1 MRITLLASFLFLLS
15 IISGFAQDSTNP
27 DLIKVWGIDEF
38 IENGKKFADEE
49 MLEIVVDFRA
59 DGSYSYWEENEIMD
73 GIWELSEDGG
83 TIYFDKGT
91 QDEMV
96 WSITGLSADR
106 LEVKCNYGG
115 SKYRYVF
122 KPKVKKESQ
131 ENQ

>member
-1 MRITLLASFLFLLS
+1 MRITLLASVLFLLS
-15 IISGFAQDSTNP
+15 IISGFTQDSINS

-73 GIWELSEDGG
+73 GIWELSDDGG

-91 QDEMV
+91 RDEMV
-96 WSITGLSADR
+96 WSITSLGANR

>member
-1 MRITLLASFLFLLS
+1 MRILTVIPVLFFLS
-15 IISGFAQDSTNP
+15 VISGFAQDSTNS

-73 GIWELSEDGG
+73 GVWELSDDGG
-83 TIYFDKGT
+83 TIYFDKST

-96 WSITGLSADR
+96 WSITSLSADR